1 MASETGVLDVPPEKV
16 LLKDRIHPGRMFMLD
31 TDEGRLVDDA
41 ELKSAIAAQ
50 RPYGEWLREN
60 RVSLDD
66 LPEVPQQPTLSR
78 DILLARQVAFGY
90 TLEDLRMIMEPMA
103 ETGTEPIGS
112 MGNDTPLA
120 VLSEQSPVLFNYF
133 KQLFA
138 QVSNPPLDAIREE
151 LVTSLESRV
160 GSEGNLF
167 SETPGQCR
175 TLRVKRPVLTNA
187 ELEKMRRIDMP
198 GLKAKTIRTLF
209 TTDENDGAL
218 ARAVRR
224 ICEEAYEAVQEGN
237 TIIIL
242 SDRGVDVYNAP
253 IPSLLAV
260 AGVHHHLIRQGVRTK
275 VS

>member
-1 MASETGVLDVPPEKV
+1 MC
-16 LLKDRIHPGRMFMLD
+16 LLRRCCFKDRIHPGRMFMLD

-50 RPYGEWLREN
+50 QPYGEWLREN

-78 DILLARQVAFGY
+78 DSLLARQVAFGY

-103 ETGTEPIGS
+103 ENGTEPIGS

-160 GSEGNLF
+160 G
-167 SETPGQCR
+167 
-175 TLRVKRPVLTNA
+175 KRAATCS
-187 ELEKMRRIDMP
+187 RRRRNS
-198 GLKAKTIRTLF
+198 A
-209 TTDENDGAL
+209 
-218 ARAVRR
+218 ARYA
-224 ICEEAYEAVQEGN
+224 
-237 TIIIL
+237 
-242 SDRGVDVYNAP
+242 
-253 IPSLLAV
+253 
-260 AGVHHHLIRQGVRTK
+260 
-275 VS
+275 